1 MKRVFASTALGC
13 VLLLK
18 VAYGNPV
25 AHIKSSLGDFDI
37 ELFDD
42 STPLAVK
49 NFINYSE
56 SGRYDGTLI
65 HRSVPSFVVQG
76 GWVTFQSQNNTLT
89 SIEVDDAIPN
99 EFGSSNIRGTVSL
112 AKLGGDP
119 NSATSQW
126 FINLADNSKNLDNQN
141 GGFTVFGRIIG
152 KGMSVI
158 DEIARL
164 KTYNVGGIENFPLIN
179 YKQGTI
185 SEQNLITISSVKIQA
200 SEEGTNY
207 FDLRNSELRLALDA
221 GGSGMAT
228 LALSIEI
235 AESPP
240 IFTLLLNSI
249 QWLDFSVENMAIF
262 DISDNSIFIPELFV
276 DGEKAYKNLKLNL
289 TDHQTFSF
297 VLDSYE
303 KI

>member
-1 MKRVFASTALGC
+1 MKVVCASSALGF

-42 STPLAVK
+42 SAPLAVK
-49 NFINYSE
+49 SFISYSE

-76 GWVTFQSQNNTLT
+76 GWVTFQSQSNTFT

-152 KGMSVI
+152 DGMSVV

-164 KTYNVGGIENFPLIN
+164 KTYNVGGIENFPLVN
-179 YKQGTI
+179 YKQGPI
-185 SEQNLITISSVKIQA
+185 SKQNLITISSVKIQA
-200 SEEGTNY
+200 PEEGPNY
-207 FDLRNSELRLALDA
+207 FDLENSELRLALDA
-221 GGSGMAT
+221 GGLGIAT

-235 AESPP
+235 AQSPP

-249 QWLDFSVENMAIF
+249 QWLDFPLENMAIF
-262 DISDNSIFIPELFV
+262 DMSDSSIFIPELFV
-276 DGEKAYKNLKLNL
+276 DGKKAYKNLKLNL
-289 TDHQTFSF
+289 SDHHEFSF